1 MKTTKLTLGWRECK
15 TLTPACREFMLN
27 PNHVKNSYVVARTGD
42 TVYTVL
48 EPRTRLFLEFTLQI
62 NQTSGEK
69 YVNWAR
75 ISGVESGVNQFL
87 HEASSPLAA
96 TSTPE
101 TFVAPEF

>member
-1 MKTTKLTLGWRECK
+1 MNKVTLSWRDSK
-15 TLTPACREFMLN
+15 TLTPACREFMRN
-27 PNHVKNSYVVARTGD
+27 ANHVKNSYVVAKTGD

-48 EPRTRLFLEFTLQI
+48 EPRTRLFLEFTLQV
-62 NQTSGEK
+62 NRTNEEK

-75 ISGVESGVNQFL
+75 ISGQESGINQFL
-87 HEASSPLAA
+87 HEAGSPLGA